1 MVFETIIQN
10 MQTMGFFQYLFP
22 FLLALAVLY
31 GVMTMALKDK
41 MPKNAIALVSLIL
54 SFFVMLFVSA
64 NPGIVGFLM
73 NISGYWLVVGC
84 GILFLIVLLGMFGIH
99 AEDIWKGKENVWGK
113 WVLILVVLV
122 IAVVI
127 FFGAGGEA
135 LVGVPSGVFSSE
147 LWTIVFFIVILA
159 LVMFV
164 MGKEGGGGEKT
175 KAPV

>member
-1 MVFETIIQN
+1 MVFQTIIQN

-31 GVMTMALKDK
+31 GVMSVALKDR
-41 MPKNAIALVSLIL
+41 MPKNAIALISLIL

-73 NISGYWLVVGC
+73 NISGYWLVIGS
-84 GILFLIVLLGMFGIH
+84 GILFLLVLLGMFGVTP
-99 AEDIWKGKENVWGK
+99 DKLWDTQWSK
-113 WVLILVVLV
+113 WILILVIVAV
-122 IAVVI
+122 AVVI

-164 MGKEGGGGEKT
+164 MGREE
-175 KAPV
+175 KAPSGGAPTK

>member
-31 GVMTMALKDK
+31 GVMTVAMKDK
-41 MPKNAIALVSLIL
+41 MPKNAIALISLIL

-73 NISGYWLVVGC
+73 NISGYWLVIGC
-84 GILFLIVLLGMFGIH
+84 GILFLLVLLGMFGIKT
-99 AEDIWKGKENVWGK
+99 EDLMKGEWSK
-113 WVLILVVLV
+113 WILILVVV
-122 IAVVI
+122 AIALVI

-164 MGKEGGGGEKT
+164 MGKEGGGGEKP
-175 KAPV
+175 KAPGT

>member
-1 MVFETIIQN
+1 MVFQTIIQN

-31 GVMTMALKDK
+31 GVMTVTLKDR
-41 MPKNAIALVSLIL
+41 MPKNAIALIALIL

-73 NISGYWLVVGC
+73 NISGYWLVIGS
-84 GILFLIVLLGMFGIH
+84 GILFLLVLLGMFGISP
-99 AEDIWKGKENVWGK
+99 DKLWDTQWSK
-113 WVLILVVLV
+113 WILILVIVA
-122 IAVVI
+122 IAIVI

-147 LWTIVFFIVILA
+147 LWTIVFFVVILA

-164 MGKEGGGGEKT
+164 MGKEGGGSGETKT
-175 KAPV
+175 PK

>member
-22 FLLALAVLY
+22 FLLALAILY
-31 GVMTMALKDK
+31 GVMTVALKDK
-41 MPKNAIALVSLIL
+41 MPKNAIALISLIL
-54 SFFVMLFVSA
+54 SFFVMLFVSS
-64 NPGIVGFLM
+64 NPGIVSFLM
-73 NISGYWLVVGC
+73 NISGYWLVIGS
-84 GILFLIVLLGMFGIH
+84 GILFLLVLLGMFGIK
-99 AEDIWKGKENVWGK
+99 AEKLMEGDWSK
-113 WVLILVVLV
+113 WILILVIVA
-122 IAVVI
+122 IALVI

-164 MGKEGGGGEKT
+164 MGKEGGSGGGEKP
-175 KAPV
+175 KPA

>member
-1 MVFETIIQN
+1 MVFQTIIQN

-31 GVMTMALKDK
+31 GVMTVTLKDR
-41 MPKNAIALVSLIL
+41 MPKNAIALIALIL

-73 NISGYWLVVGC
+73 NISGYWLVIGS
-84 GILFLIVLLGMFGIH
+84 GILFLLVLLGMFGISP
-99 AEDIWKGKENVWGK
+99 DKLWDTQWSK
-113 WVLILVVLV
+113 WILILVIVA
-122 IAVVI
+122 IAIVI

-147 LWTIVFFIVILA
+147 LWTIVFFVVILA

-164 MGKEGGGGEKT
+164 MGKEGGGGGEPKPQ
-175 KAPV
+175 K

>member
-1 MVFETIIQN
+1 MVFQTIIQN

-31 GVMTMALKDK
+31 GVMTVTLKDR
-41 MPKNAIALVSLIL
+41 MPKNAIALIALIL

-73 NISGYWLVVGC
+73 NISGYWLVIGS
-84 GILFLIVLLGMFGIH
+84 GILFLLVLLGMFGISP
-99 AEDIWKGKENVWGK
+99 DKLWDTQWSK
-113 WVLILVVLV
+113 WILILVIVA
-122 IAVVI
+122 IAIVI

-147 LWTIVFFIVILA
+147 LWTIVFFVVILA

-164 MGKEGGGGEKT
+164 MGKEGGTGEQKPP
-175 KAPV
+175 K